1 VKKNEVK
8 TVAEHSNAL
17 FGSGITLRISR
28 HGRLGTLAN
37 SCLSPDLT
45 TFAVTWGP
53 VPTWTICGLI
63 RRVRLQIRD
72 LAEIE
77 SNATHPEP
85 NPFPQVEKRE

>member
-1 VKKNEVK
+1 MKKNEVK

-63 RRVRLQIRD
+63 GTFNPTRVPSENLFRLHVA
-72 LAEIE
+72 L
-77 SNATHPEP
+77 
-85 NPFPQVEKRE
+85 